1 MHMRA
6 KRKWLLST
14 LLVSSLGA
22 QAIPPSAL
30 AEPEPSKP
38 DGSQLQNEQ
47 AAADLVEAPA
57 EVVSEEVANRTMY
70 SKEYLLSDNSRETVL
85 SAAPLH
91 YEDGNGNY
99 QDISLALTL
108 ESVLPE
114 AETDKS
120 PDLSEAS
127 EPPESNEVPEAPS
140 AGSETGSTASGPLAS
155 VTSLALSKSAASGTQ
170 ALADSIDTEQPAGE
184 DTPSSA
190 PTDETP
196 TAQQPDES
204 LPAPNAPSTEVPI
217 DESPA
222 APEAPS
228 QEETPAESEA
238 PSEEEAPPAEKPAAA
253 DHSESGYTSSTVPYT
268 PSLHNSYAQGFSL
281 GVDGNSIALIPVGA
295 QDAQADA
302 SQASV
307 GKLTY
312 ADVWTSTDANLA
324 LTASGISQTLNLT
337 SAGAPST
344 FRFALEG
351 QIGEDLTGGGLAL
364 TPAWLTD
371 ADGQRREVL
380 QTLNE
385 ADGLR
390 YLDVDVDTSGLS
402 YPIEVHT
409 GIELQSEVQTATITA
424 QETGALGEMNLF
436 ARSAPKQPEN
446 RTYLQFDLSGL
457 PENAAVREAY
467 LTTSTGGEAGDPDTL
482 RVLRAVEPW
491 TAATLASADE
501 PRTALRADGASYG
514 KLRTDVDGMQRIDLD
529 PDLIT
534 RWLTEEQPNYGVQ
547 IDSGSDPTSFA
558 EAPQLHIRH
567 GGDTVSTLSAAG
579 TPMQFQY
586 VYDEQ
591 SRLQY
596 IQFSSGE
603 RINFTYDAN
612 GNLIQRQYVPGF

>member
-1 MHMRA
+1 MRA

-14 LLVSSLGA
+14 LLVSSLGT
-22 QAIPPSAL
+22 QAIPHSAL
-30 AEPEPSKP
+30 AEPEPSKTP
-38 DGSQLQNEQ
+38 DGSQLQNEK
-47 AAADLVEAPA
+47 AAVDLVEAPA

-99 QDISLALTL
+99 QDIRLALTL
-108 ESVLPE
+108 ESFLPE
-114 AETDKS
+114 AKPDKA
-120 PDLSEAS
+120 PDLPAAAEPQQPTEA
-127 EPPESNEVPEAPS
+127 PEAPN
-140 AGSETGSTASGPLAS
+140 AESEVEPAASGPLAS
-155 VTSLALSKSAASGTQ
+155 VTSLALSKSAAAGMQ
-170 ALADSIDTEQPAGE
+170 ALADSVDNEPSAGE
-184 DTPSSA
+184 APSLS
-190 PTDETP
+190 
-196 TAQQPDES
+196 AQQPDES
-204 LPAPNAPSTEVPI
+204 LPLPETPSAEVPA

-222 APEAPS
+222 APEAPT
-228 QEETPAESEA
+228 QEETPAEPEA

-253 DHSESGYTSSTVPYT
+253 APSEPGYTSSTVPYT
-268 PSLHNSYAQGFSL
+268 PSLHKSYAQGFSL
-281 GVDGNSIALIPVGA
+281 GVEGNSIALVPVGA
-295 QDAQADA
+295 KDAQADV

-307 GKLTY
+307 GKLAY
-312 ADVWTSTDANLA
+312 ADVWTSTDANLS

-337 SAGAPST
+337 SSNAPST

-351 QIGEDLTGGGLAL
+351 QLGEDLTGGGLSL

-390 YLDVDVDTSGLS
+390 YLNVDVDPSGLS
-402 YPIEVHT
+402 YPIELHT

-424 QETGALGEMNLF
+424 QESSGVGEMSLF

-446 RTYLQFDLSGL
+446 RTYLQFDLSSL

-467 LTTSTGGEAGDPDTL
+467 LTTGTGGEAGDPDTL

-491 TAATLASADE
+491 NAVALASSDE

-514 KLRTDVDGMQRIDLD
+514 KLRTDSDGTQRIDLD

-534 RWLTEEQPNYGVQ
+534 RWLTKEQPNYGVQ
-547 IDSGSDPTSFA
+547 IDSGSESTSFA

-586 VYDEQ
+586 VYDDQ

-603 RINFTYDAN
+603 RINFTYDTN

>member
-1 MHMRA
+1 MRA

-22 QAIPPSAL
+22 QAIPHSAL
-30 AEPEPSKP
+30 AEPEPSKTP
-38 DGSQLQNEQ
+38 DGSQLQNAQ

-114 AETDKS
+114 AKPDKA
-120 PDLSEAS
+120 PDLPAADEPQQPTEA
-127 EPPESNEVPEAPS
+127 PEAPN
-140 AGSETGSTASGPLAS
+140 ADSEVEPTASGPLAS
-155 VTSLALSKSAASGTQ
+155 VTSLALSKSAAAGTQ
-170 ALADSIDTEQPAGE
+170 ALADSVDNKQPAGE
-184 DTPSSA
+184 APSPAA

-204 LPAPNAPSTEVPI
+204 LPVPETPSAEVPA

-222 APEAPS
+222 APEAPT
-228 QEETPAESEA
+228 QEETPAEPGA
-238 PSEEEAPPAEKPAAA
+238 PSEEAPPAEKPAAA
-253 DHSESGYTSSTVPYT
+253 DPSEPGYTSSTVPYT

-281 GVDGNSIALIPVGA
+281 GVNGNFITLVPVGA
-295 QDAQADA
+295 QDAQADV

-307 GKLTY
+307 GKLAY
-312 ADVWTSTDANLA
+312 ANVWTSTDANLA

-337 SAGAPST
+337 SADAPST

-351 QIGEDLTGGGLAL
+351 HLGEDLTGGGLSL

-385 ADGLR
+385 TDGVR
-390 YLDVDVDTSGLS
+390 YLDVDIDTSGLS
-402 YPIEVHT
+402 YPIEVKT

-424 QETGALGEMNLF
+424 QETGALGEMSLF
-436 ARSAPKQPEN
+436 ARSAPKQLAN

-467 LTTSTGGEAGDPDTL
+467 LTTGTGGEAGDSDTL

-491 TAATLASADE
+491 NAATLASSDE

-514 KLRTDVDGMQRIDLD
+514 KLRTDADGTQRIDLD

-547 IDSGSDPTSFA
+547 IDSGSEPTSFA

-603 RINFTYDAN
+603 RINFTYDTN